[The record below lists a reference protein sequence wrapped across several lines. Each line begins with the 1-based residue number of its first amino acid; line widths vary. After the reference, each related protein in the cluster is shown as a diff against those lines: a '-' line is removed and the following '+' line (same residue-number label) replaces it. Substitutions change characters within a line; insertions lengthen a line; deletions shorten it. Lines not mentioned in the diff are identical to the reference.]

1 MTAAVPAEDHH
12 VHSTFSAD
20 ATSSV
25 AENIAAARARGLRV
39 LCLTD
44 HVRSGTTW
52 VPEFVAAVRTAASGP
67 DGGGLVVRCGVEA
80 KLLDGTGRLDLPGRL
95 PPLDRIL
102 VADHQYPGVEGP
114 LPPAEVRRRLAAG
127 QLTADQVVDALV
139 LATVGALRR
148 TPRPQL
154 AHLFSLLPK
163 VGLDEGEVGADQ
175 LRLLATTARRTGAV
189 VEVNEKW
196 RCPGPAAV
204 AAFRAAGVPVVPSTD
219 SHRAADV
226 GVYHRVPVLL
236 RGAEP

>member
-1 MTAAVPAEDHH
+1 MTAVPAEDHH
-12 VHSTFSAD
+12 VHSTFSED

-39 LCLTD
+39 LCVTD

-52 VPEFVAAVRTAASGP
+52 VPEFVAAVRMAAPAP
-67 DGGGLVVRCGVEA
+67 DGGGLAVRCGVEA

-95 PPLDRIL
+95 PPLDRVL

-114 LPPAEVRRRLAAG
+114 LPPAEVRHRLAAG
-127 QLTADQVVDALV
+127 QLTADQVVDTLV
-139 LATVGALRR
+139 LATVGA
-148 TPRPQL
+148 P
-154 AHLFSLLPK
+154 
-163 VGLDEGEVGADQ
+163 
-175 LRLLATTARRTGAV
+175 GAV

-226 GVYHRVPVLL
+226 GVYHRVPSLL